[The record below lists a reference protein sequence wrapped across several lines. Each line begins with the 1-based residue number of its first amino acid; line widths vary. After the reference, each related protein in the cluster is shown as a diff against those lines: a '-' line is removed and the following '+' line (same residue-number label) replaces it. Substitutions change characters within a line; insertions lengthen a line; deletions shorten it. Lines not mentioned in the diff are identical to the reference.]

1 MIEIEAPDGSI
12 IEFPA
17 GTDDTTIDRVMR
29 ENFAPQQAAPA
40 QRGFQVLD
48 RPLSETLRQA
58 SAQDAPQQV
67 GGWDAFKRGFSDM
80 ATFGTADEVSGFV
93 NSMISG
99 NPYEVERDNIRRQL
113 GDARQQR
120 PWTTGAGGL
129 TGGALQALFTAG
141 LAGGPTAATTGARA
155 VQGAKIGAAEGLA
168 YGAGSGEGLGD
179 RLGDAAKFG
188 AMGGVIGGAAPY
200 AVEGVRKGYRSLIG
214 NPISNLTNTANPVLA
229 SEAIQRGLKR
239 SGRSVDDLKAA
250 IASAVRDGQPEY
262 MLADAM
268 GVPGQRMLS
277 GIARQPGDAGADIAQ
292 YLQQRQLDQP
302 DRVAGFVQD
311 AFGFRGGQAA
321 ARCTGLV
328 QQGHKFMDAPADV
341 LRRPKTSAAGLV
353 SDLTRARSTAANAGY
368 DAARRQA
375 NAVDVRGALAAIDDR
390 IGPMQG
396 SGIAGDGIDAKLT
409 GYRSRLAAQPPGKKF
424 SGADSVELSDFNRVL
439 GVKQAIQD
447 DIGAAVRA
455 GRNNE
460 ARELGKIVAQLDEA
474 LEESSS
480 GYRAANDQ
488 FREASRVIDAV
499 EQGADMIR
507 PGARAVDTTAAFRAM
522 NADQQAAARV
532 GYGDRALAKIE
543 SGTAPTTN
551 RAKAFTST
559 KAATEADAMA
569 LDPQLFRDRIGREN
583 QMWETFNR
591 GLGGS
596 RTADNLADIQD
607 TSSMTNSVLG
617 NLLAGRLM
625 EAGRQAGV
633 KALNNVTGQSE
644 ATRALIA
651 RMLIS
656 GDVPA
661 AVAPA
666 LKALEKRTQRS
677 KLVEGVIRGG
687 GRVVQ
692 DHLSK

>member
-1 MIEIEAPDGSI
+1 MIEVEAPDGSI
-12 IEFPA
+12 IEFPD
-17 GTDDTTIDRVMR
+17 GTDDLTIDWVMR
-29 ENFAPQQAAPA
+29 QNFAPQAAQRPE
-40 QRGFQVLD
+40 RGFQVLD
-48 RPLSETLRQA
+48 RPLSETMGHESQQA
-58 SAQDAPQQV
+58 AAPQV
-67 GGWDAFKRGFSDM
+67 SGWDAFKRGFSDM
-80 ATFGTADEVSGFV
+80 GTFGTTDEVSGFI
-93 NSMISG
+93 NSMINGTS
-99 NPYEVERDNIRRQL
+99 YESERDKIRRKLSEAQN
-113 GDARQQR
+113 QR
-120 PWTTGAGGL
+120 PWTTGAGAA

-141 LAGGPTAATTGARA
+141 LAGGTTAATTGARA
-155 VQGAKIGAAEGLA
+155 AQGAKIGAAEGLA

-188 AMGGVIGGAAPY
+188 AMGGVIGGAAPL
-200 AVEGVRKGYRSLIG
+200 AVEGVRRGYRSLIG
-214 NPISNLTNTANPVLA
+214 NPYNNITNTANPVLA
-229 SEAIQRGLKR
+229 SEAVQKVMTRAGM
-239 SGRSVDDLKAA
+239 SADDARTA
-250 IASAVRDGQPEY
+250 IYRAMQEGQPEY
-262 MLADAM
+262 TLADAM

-321 ARCTGLV
+321 QGTDLV
-328 QQGHKFMDAPADV
+328 PQGHRFTDAPADI
-341 LRRPKTSAAGLV
+341 LRRPQTSAAGLV
-353 SDLTRARSTAANAGY
+353 DDLTRARSATANAGY
-368 DAARRQA
+368 DAARKQA
-375 NAVDVRGALAAIDDR
+375 GAVDVRGAVASIDDR

-396 SGIAGDGIDAKLT
+396 SGITGDSIDAKMSR
-409 GYRSRLAAQPPGKKF
+409 YRSRLFAQPPGKAF
-424 SGADSVELSDFNRVL
+424 AGADSVELSDFDRVL

-460 ARELGKIVAQLDEA
+460 ARELGKVVAQLDQA
-474 LEESSS
+474 LEEASA
-480 GYRAANDQ
+480 GYRAANNQ
-488 FREASRVIDAV
+488 FRDASRVIDAV
-499 EQGADMIR
+499 GQGADMIR
-507 PGARAVDTTAAFRAM
+507 PGARAVDTIAAFRGM
-522 NADQQAAARV
+522 NPDQQAAARI
-532 GYGDRALAKIE
+532 GYGDRALAKME
-543 SGTAPTTN
+543 SVTAPSTN

-569 LDPQLFRDRIGREN
+569 LNPELFRNRIGREN

-596 RTADNLADIQD
+596 RTADNLADMQD
-607 TSSMTNSVLG
+607 TSSMTTGVLG

-651 RMLIS
+651 KMLIS

-666 LKALEKRTQRS
+666 LQALESRTKRSRVVEALMRS
-677 KLVEGVIRGG
+677 S
-687 GRVVQ
+687 GRVAQ
-692 DHLSK
+692 DYLSR